1 MVVVTIIIVVAA
13 YTENSSTLMGCP
25 RRGGETGRQQRR
37 VLCYHHR
44 SKVKLSEAIIMRPGT
59 TLDGCRRF
67 LGALLGLE
75 TKFELVHVERWWGFS
90 SNFMPI
96 LLSKND
102 NFKFAIA

>member
-13 YTENSSTLMGCP
+13 YTENSSTPMGCP
-25 RRGGETGRQQRR
+25 RRGVERGWEQQK

-67 LGALLGLE
+67 LGALLGME
-75 TKFELVHVERWWGFS
+75 TKFELVHVERSWGFS
-90 SNFMPI
+90 SNFIPI
-96 LLSKND
+96 LL
-102 NFKFAIA
+102 